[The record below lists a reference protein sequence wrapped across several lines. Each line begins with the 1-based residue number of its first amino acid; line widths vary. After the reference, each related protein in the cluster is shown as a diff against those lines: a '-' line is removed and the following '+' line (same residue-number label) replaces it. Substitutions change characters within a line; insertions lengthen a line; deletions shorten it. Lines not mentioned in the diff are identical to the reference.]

1 MCCFLVVGVAMLIV
15 GLWLPRPYVTPK
27 ICVLVDMTPCGFVG
41 QAFVVKVVGLTLG
54 LMLRYAKLK
63 ID

>member
-1 MCCFLVVGVAMLIV
+1 MLIV
-15 GLWLPRPYVTPK
+15 GLWLPRLYVTPK

-41 QAFVVKVVGLTLG
+41 QAFVVEVVGLTLG
-54 LMLRYAKLK
+54 LVLRYAKLK